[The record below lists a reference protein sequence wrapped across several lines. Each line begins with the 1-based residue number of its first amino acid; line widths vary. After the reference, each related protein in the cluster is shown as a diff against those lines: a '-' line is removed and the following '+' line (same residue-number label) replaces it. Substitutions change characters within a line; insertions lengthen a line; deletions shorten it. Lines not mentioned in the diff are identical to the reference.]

1 MESSHFLIWNVR
13 GLNDRAKR
21 DSVKSLVVDIKPSI
35 VLEYIRQHRI
45 WIV

>member
-1 MESSHFLIWNVR
+1 MTVLKETQ
-13 GLNDRAKR
+13 
-21 DSVKSLVVDIKPSI
+21 VKSLVVDIKPSI